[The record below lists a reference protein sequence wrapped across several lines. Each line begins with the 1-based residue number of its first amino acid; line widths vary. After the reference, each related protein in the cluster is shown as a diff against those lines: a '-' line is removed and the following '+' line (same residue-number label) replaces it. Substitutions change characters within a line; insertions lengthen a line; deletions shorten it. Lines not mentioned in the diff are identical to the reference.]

1 MSSATLKSATAELL
15 ERLHKTVR
23 MGADSTMAL
32 LPKPDKEATGLK
44 SELSVRLDGY
54 EKFTD
59 RISALLREGGEQA
72 LNDSLWNKMTAK
84 AGVAMSTLTDTSPS
98 HLASMV
104 IEGATMSM
112 NESIKLLREFENTDA
127 SEASLAL
134 VRDVIAFEEKNVEQF
149 KRYL

>member
-59 RISALLREGGEQA
+59 RISALAREGGEQA

-84 AGVAMSTLTDTSPS
+84 AGVAMSTLTDTSHS
-98 HLASMV
+98 RLASLI
-104 IEGATMSM
+104 IEQSTAGM
-112 NESIKLLREFENTDA
+112 NEAIRLLREFENTDA

-134 VRDVIAFEEKNVEQF
+134 VRDIIAFEEKNVELF
-149 KRYL
+149 KRHL

>member
-44 SELSVRLDGY
+44 SELTVCLDGY
-54 EKFTD
+54 EKFTH
-59 RISALLREGGEQA
+59 RIEALLREGGEQA

-84 AGVAMSTLTDTSPS
+84 VGVAMSTLTDTSPS

-112 NESIKLLREFENTDA
+112 KDSIKLLREFENTDA

-134 VRDVIAFEEKNVEQF
+134 VRDVIAFEEKNIEQF

>member
-59 RISALLREGGEQA
+59 RISALAREGGEQA

-104 IEGATMSM
+104 IEGATMAM
-112 NESIKLLREFENTDA
+112 NDSIKLLREFENTGA

-134 VRDVIAFEEKNVEQF
+134 VRDVIAFEEKNIDQF
-149 KRYL
+149 KGYL